1 MTTIRGKSAAAF
13 AQIFVNLL
21 DEIKDSLRQS
31 IFMKLFDFKVNLTRM
46 YFVAKFERSF
56 WLGIGCEVAPTV
68 SRKLNICC
76 QI

>member
-56 WLGIGCEVAPTV
+56 G
-68 SRKLNICC
+68 
-76 QI
+76 